1 MRFLLTVLILFLLPF
16 AAWYTWRGIQAARA
30 SAGEGEGEGEDG
42 QARDLPPAPL
52 QVLALVGAGLAI
64 TGVLALALGTA
75 FGGGAQTGQFRP
87 PTLEG
92 GRVVPGRI
100 DPVEQRGET
109 PPPEEEQEP
118 AGDGA
123 RG

>member
-1 MRFLLTVLILFLLPF
+1 MRFLLTVAVLFLLPF
-16 AAWYTWRGIQAARA
+16 AGYYTWRGIRAARGTGTA
-30 SAGEGEGEGEDG
+30 TGDEGET
-42 QARDLPPAPL
+42 ASDLPPAPL

-64 TGVLALALGTA
+64 TGILALAIGTA

-87 PTLEG
+87 PTLED

-100 DPVEQRGET
+100 DPVEPRREA
-109 PPPEEEQEP
+109 PPEEEQEP

-123 RG
+123 HG

>member
-16 AAWYTWRGIQAARA
+16 VAWYTWRGIQSVRR
-30 SAGEGEGEGEDG
+30 SGGDDEAGEQGS
-42 QARDLPPAPL
+42 DLPPPPL

-64 TGVLALALGTA
+64 TGILALAIGTA
-75 FGGGAQTGQFRP
+75 FGGGAQSGQFRP

-100 DPVEQRGET
+100 DPVERIEERAA
-109 PPPEEEQEP
+109 EEEPESETREDRP
-118 AGDGA
+118 GD
-123 RG
+123 

>member
-1 MRFLLTVLILFLLPF
+1 MRFLLTVAVLFLLPF
-16 AAWYTWRGIQAARA
+16 AGYYTWRGIKAARSA
-30 SAGEGEGEGEDG
+30 AGEGENGE
-42 QARDLPPAPL
+42 ARDLPPPPL

-64 TGVLALALGTA
+64 TGILALAIGTA

-87 PTLEG
+87 PALEG

-100 DPVEQRGET
+100 DPVEQRREA
-109 PPPEEEQEP
+109 PPEEEQEP

>member
-1 MRFLLTVLILFLLPF
+1 MRFLLTIAVLFLLPF
-16 AAWYTWRGIQAARA
+16 AAYYTWRGIRAAIAVRR
-30 SAGEGEGEGEDG
+30 SEDDEAGPAADG
-42 QARDLPPAPL
+42 LPPAPL

-64 TGVLALALGTA
+64 TGILALAIGTA

-87 PTLEG
+87 PALED

-100 DPVEQRGET
+100 DPVEPRREA
-109 PPPEEEQEP
+109 PREEEQEP

-123 RG
+123 HG

>member
-1 MRFLLTVLILFLLPF
+1 MRFLLTVLVLFLLPF
-16 AAWYTWRGIQAARA
+16 AAWYTWRGIKAARA
-30 SAGEGEGEGEDG
+30 GSDGEGAGG
-42 QARDLPPAPL
+42 DLPPPPL

-64 TGVLALALGTA
+64 TGILALAIGTA
-75 FGGGAQTGQFRP
+75 FGGSAQTGQFRP

-100 DPVEQRGET
+100 DPVEPQRAVPPVQEQAPDET
-109 PPPEEEQEP
+109 PPD
-118 AGDGA
+118 GDEG

>member
-30 SAGEGEGEGEDG
+30 SASEGEGEDG
-42 QARDLPPAPL
+42 QARDLPPPPL

-100 DPVEQRGET
+100 EPVEQRRET
-109 PPPEEEQEP
+109 PPEEEQEP

>member
-1 MRFLLTVLILFLLPF
+1 MRFLLTIAVLFLLPF
-16 AAWYTWRGIQAARA
+16 AGYYTWRGIKAAMTVRR
-30 SAGEGEGEGEDG
+30 SVDEEVGSPSDG
-42 QARDLPPAPL
+42 LPPPPL

-64 TGVLALALGTA
+64 TGILALALGGV
-75 FGGGAQTGQFRP
+75 FGGSGQTGQFHP

-100 DPVEQRGET
+100 DPVEQRREA
-109 PPPEEEQEP
+109 PPEEEQEP

>member
-16 AAWYTWRGIQAARA
+16 AAWYTWRGIQAAR
-30 SAGEGEGEGEDG
+30 SATGEGEDG
-42 QARDLPPAPL
+42 EARDLPPPPL

-64 TGVLALALGTA
+64 TGILALAIGTA

-100 DPVEQRGET
+100 DPVEQRRET
-109 PPPEEEQEP
+109 PPPDEEQEP